1 MKLISNLLSSLLLGT
16 WIILGSVMAVQNATG
31 VSLKFLGGETIQI
44 PVGVLLAL
52 VVAVGVILGAIV
64 PIIWQVSSFLGSRK

>member
-16 WIILGSVMAVQNATG
+16 WIVLGAVVAVQNATG

-52 VVAVGVILGAIV
+52 VVAVGVILGAIG
-64 PIIWQVSSFLGSRK
+64 PIIWQVGSFLGARK